1 VKGGAAVWLVRTG
14 EAGAEAEADP
24 EVGRAEEQSTTG
36 GAAGVGVRVALTGFL
51 RSRDHLCNKN

>member
-1 VKGGAAVWLVRTG
+1 MFSDFVKGGAAVWLVRTG

-36 GAAGVGVRVALTGFL
+36 GAAEVGVRV
-51 RSRDHLCNKN
+51 